1 MQLDELLS
9 SSVSQCNFVLAK
21 IMVNIFTMVSIWPD
35 SYILSVNVVTLLIA
49 NFSQPTAG
57 LHHVIISFAA
67 LASSRRI
74 CLLKFSQCPFWAKH
88 EKKSSI
94 QMHRLY
100 LHAANEF
107 TLNTNRPRQGFGAP
121 LPPVPAKMLNKFK
134 TVQAIATNFET
145 FPKNYLGTFK
155 FVLTCTSKLKNMHFH
170 SKMVK
175 PPASYDVIS
184 RNRSNWSSLNLSQ
197 TARKG

>member
-1 MQLDELLS
+1 
-9 SSVSQCNFVLAK
+9 
-21 IMVNIFTMVSIWPD
+21 
-35 SYILSVNVVTLLIA
+35 
-49 NFSQPTAG
+49 
-57 LHHVIISFAA
+57 
-67 LASSRRI
+67 
-74 CLLKFSQCPFWAKH
+74 
-88 EKKSSI
+88 
-94 QMHRLY
+94 MHRLY

-184 RNRSNWSSLNLSQ
+184 RNRSN
-197 TARKG
+197 